1 MYNLQEKLEQRL
13 KALNAARKTGQDQV
27 KGYDL
32 SKESIT
38 RSLQEAGILDQKG
51 DVIQRVKGD

>member
-13 KALNAARKTGQDQV
+13 KALNTARKTGQDQV

-38 RSLQEAGILDQKG
+38 RSLQETGILNQKG
-51 DVIQRVKGD
+51 DVVQRVKGD

>member
-13 KALNAARKTGQDQV
+13 NALKIAKKTGKNHV
-27 KGYDL
+27 KNYDL

-38 RSLQEAGILDQKG
+38 CALQQAGILDQKG
-51 DVIQRVKGD
+51 NVVERVKGD